1 VVITLCAGVWNQE
14 LESICALSAQKKLV
28 SLLYVVSD
36 INQTK
41 TGFFQHLKIKKFGPT
56 TLLTV
61 QSRHEK

>member
-41 TGFFQHLKIKKFGPT
+41 TGFFQHLKIKKIRAHNIIDRAVT
-56 TLLTV
+56 
-61 QSRHEK
+61 S